1 MTEDIGLPTVVNDAQ
16 RNLILMQTPP
26 AEIFQRKGRGGKTF
40 DYVKVG
46 YVVEQLNLAFGF
58 NWDFEVIDQKYN
70 DESDEIVVLGK
81 LTVRAGGHT
90 ITKFQFGGTA
100 VKRTK
105 KTDEIISFADDCKA
119 AAADALKK
127 CASLVGIAHDVYR
140 GKANNK
146 VGGRPRHW
154 IDDATVRKRFWAWA
168 KGTLG
173 LTEDEVH
180 EALQVESV
188 KAFEGTMKAA
198 KATLEAFAIDGEGA

>member
-1 MTEDIGLPTVVNDAQ
+1 MTEDIGLPTVISDAQ

-58 NWDFEVIDQKYN
+58 NWDFEIESHEYN
-70 DESDEIVVLGK
+70 EATDEICVLAR
-81 LTVRAGGHT
+81 LTVRAGGQAV
-90 ITKFQFGGTA
+90 TKTQFGGA
-100 VKRTK
+100 VVKRSK
-105 KTDEIISFADDCKA
+105 KAGEIISLADDRKA
-119 AAADALKK
+119 ASADALKK

-140 GKANNK
+140 GAANTK
-146 VGGRPRHW
+146 PPVSRRHW

-173 LTEDEVH
+173 LTEDEIH
-180 EALQVESV
+180 KALQVESV
-188 KAFEGTMKAA
+188 KDFQGTMDMAKAA
-198 KATLEAFAIDGEGA
+198 LEASAIDGEGA